1 MDVEAINRY
10 IDVEG
15 LKKLSYKICSFLTA
29 CRRLAA
35 VELFSV
41 EIFHSETIVG
51 MLRSCEDI
59 ERIIQK
65 VCM

>member
-10 IDVEG
+10 IDIEG
-15 LKKLSYKICSFLTA
+15 SKKLCYKICSFLTV
-29 CRRLAA
+29 CRRLAI